1 MMRELSLQFVK
12 FLLQRRRKKDERKE
26 NEIEIHN
33 RDSKR
38 SRKGFL
44 EEMNWT
50 MTFAGWQ
57 EL

>member
-12 FLLQRRRKKDERKE
+12 FLLQRRRKKDEREE

-44 EEMNWT
+44 EEMN
-50 MTFAGWQ
+50 
-57 EL
+57 